1 MSPRLAR
8 YLTAGRLRRRATLWL
23 VFREMPR
30 YVRQKALEREQ
41 AVVEWRLTGR
51 RDGRPDV
58 RQLVIEDGHA
68 SVLRGEPREADLELT
83 VSAADL
89 LLLASRDADG
99 GALFLRGELQVD
111 GDPWLAMRLPR
122 FFGRRRGRG
131 RRRSRGRT
139 RTRRR

>member
-8 YLTAGRLRRRATLWL
+8 FLTSGRVRRRTTLWV
-23 VFREMPR
+23 VFRQMPR
-30 YVRQKALEREQ
+30 YVRPKVLARET

-58 RQLVIEDGHA
+58 RQLVIENGGA
-68 SVLRGEPREADLELT
+68 LVLSGEPREADLELT

-89 LLLASRDADG
+89 LLLASRNADG

-122 FFGRRRGRG
+122 FFGRRRRA
-131 RRRSRGRT
+131 RRR
-139 RTRRR
+139 RRA